1 MSAKLMPPTVSD
13 LDRVHDLYR
22 QGGQERQ
29 MAPHIVYSE
38 ATCPHTGCGQR
49 MQAIRWDGFEIRPT
63 IDPTNDLRL
72 EAHGRSADDCLVHA
86 WWDDTGFVGRCPG
99 CNGWVHFTIR
109 AKRAISAEE
118 AEQLPRLPDDWHAVA
133 IIL

>member
-1 MSAKLMPPTVSD
+1 MPAELMRPTVD
-13 LDRVHDLYR
+13 ELDRMHDLYR

-38 ATCPHTGCGQR
+38 AACPHTGCGHR

-63 IDPTNDLRL
+63 TDFRL
-72 EAHGRSADDCLVHA
+72 EAHGRSIYDLLVRA
-86 WWDDTGFVGRCPG
+86 WWDDTGFAGRCPG
-99 CNGWVHFTIR
+99 CNNWVHFTIR
-109 AKRAISAEE
+109 AKHAIPAEE
-118 AEQLPRLPDDWHAVA
+118 AARLPRLPDDWHSVA